1 MTMFRTLG
9 LVAAVA
15 SLVAVGACEK
25 SGGAPVETGK
35 PDKADKA
42 DKAAAGAET
51 PAKAGAEQGA
61 PAAAADPAAPAAGA
75 APAATAA
82 PGEPVEVVLWHAYRA
97 DEKAALEKVV
107 ATYNAS
113 QKEVQVRAQAVPY
126 DPFVDKVTI
135 TVPRGQGPDL
145 FIFAHNMVGN
155 WVEKGVLEPISGRV
169 PPEVLKS
176 FVPEAVKAL
185 VYRKNIYGLPL
196 ALKSLV
202 LFYNKQLL
210 DAVPATMEELIA
222 KVKPLQTKTRQ
233 GFVYEAGGLYF
244 HAPWIHA
251 FGGAI
256 FDDAHKP
263 AFGTPEQLKALE
275 FVRGLHFTE
284 KVLPKGV
291 QGFALTDMFKRGD
304 AITVLNGPWFRAEIA
319 DGLDYGVA
327 TIPSVGGQPAK
338 PLLGVESVFIS
349 KTSTKKDAAIKAA
362 LYLAGPE
369 SAQVRMTEGKQPVAH
384 AATIEAGAAK
394 DPSMKV
400 FLAQAKQAVLMDA
413 TPEMQLV
420 WSLADSAIANS
431 VFVEEAKPAD
441 ELAKAQAKIVANIDK
456 RGK

>member
-1 MTMFRTLG
+1 MIRILG
-9 LVAAVA
+9 LVAALAWLGVA
-15 SLVAVGACEK
+15 GACDK
-25 SGGAPVETGK
+25 DPSGGAPPPQAQPAQGVEGG
-35 PDKADKA
+35 
-42 DKAAAGAET
+42 AAAKPAPGQAARTGEAAV
-51 PAKAGAEQGA
+51 PAKA
-61 PAAAADPAAPAAGA
+61 PAAPAQG
-75 APAATAA
+75 PAATVAA
-82 PGEPVEVVLWHAYRA
+82 AAAAATVDVVLWHAYRA

-113 QKEVQVRAQAVPY
+113 QQAIQVRAQAVPY

-169 PPEVLKS
+169 PPAVLQS
-176 FVPEAVKAL
+176 FLPQSVKAL

-202 LFYNKQLL
+202 LFYNKGLL
-210 DAVPATMEELIA
+210 DAVPATMEELVA
-222 KVKPLQTKTRQ
+222 KLKPLQTKTRQ

-244 HAPWIHA
+244 HAPWIYA

-256 FDDAHKP
+256 FDDAHRP
-263 AFGTPEQLKALE
+263 AFDTPEQLKALE
-275 FVRGLHFTE
+275 FVRGLHLTE

-319 DGLDYGVA
+319 GGVDYGVA

-338 PLLGVESVFIS
+338 PLLGVEAVFIS
-349 KTSTKKDAAIKAA
+349 KTSTKKDAAIEAA

-369 SAQVRMTEGKQPVAH
+369 SAQVRMSEGKQPVAH
-384 AATIEAGAAK
+384 AATIEAGAAT
-394 DPSMKV
+394 DPAMKV

-413 TPEMQLV
+413 SPEMQLV
-420 WSLADSAIANS
+420 WSLADSAISSS
-431 VFVEEAKPAD
+431 VFVADAKPAE